1 MCKLTRALIGHHQVI
16 GELQHITYKEWLPI
30 ILGEEYMETNDM
42 RPMARGYTNK
52 YSQEVN
58 PGITN
63 VFATAAFRS
72 VHLNLMSFPF
82 QMFCY
87 HLTFTVLQVRAQ
99 PYCRHN

>member
-1 MCKLTRALIGHHQVI
+1 MI

-30 ILGEEYMETNDM
+30 ILGEEYMDTNDM
-42 RPMARGYTNK
+42 TPVAQGFTNK

-72 VHLNLMSFPF
+72 VMFLNVCITYVDFSGSG
-82 QMFCY
+82 
-87 HLTFTVLQVRAQ
+87 TA
-99 PYCRHN
+99 

>member
-1 MCKLTRALIGHHQVI
+1 MI

-42 RPMARGYTNK
+42 RPAARGYTNK

-63 VFATAAFRS
+63 VFATAAFRLVPS
-72 VHLNLMSFPF
+72 DLMSLKLNHQLLYIPDSG
-82 QMFCY
+82 
-87 HLTFTVLQVRAQ
+87 TA
-99 PYCRHN
+99 